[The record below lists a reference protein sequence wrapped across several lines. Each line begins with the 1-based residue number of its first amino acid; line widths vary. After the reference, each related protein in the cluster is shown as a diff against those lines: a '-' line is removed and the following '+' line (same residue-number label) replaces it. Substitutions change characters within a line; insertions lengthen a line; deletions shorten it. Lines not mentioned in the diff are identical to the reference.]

1 MHSKESLARLTKKDL
16 AQIIKANNWD
26 IDTALKKDVLIA
38 AILAHQAPV
47 EHTDTTEAVM
57 ELAEEKAPN
66 LDSLSRPEL
75 VKLAK
80 SLGVSATGKKH
91 ELVERIMEAQQQN
104 VRRTDGDPPAV
115 LDREAQV
122 PKTYFCVIERAE
134 FASEGKGYPGIAIL
148 KSGLVFLEDSESKK
162 AHPLRLPI
170 HHNNGAL
177 PDGYLDNIVCRPCL
191 EKNRA
196 MGIFFINKLCISEV
210 KEIASASARPE
221 PLLSKHDE
229 ALNDNNILDEISM
242 ISETANDVLAA
253 LDMCDEEPE
262 FKGTP
267 SSVTS
272 DVGNTSFATSKEF
285 LSLSAS
291 PSAIPISSK
300 ITALPSPRAAIPSSH
315 RKPVKQSLH
324 IELAQRRMSQKLHSS
339 QASQAARDKK
349 LAETRRLA
357 THATET
363 LDPPGDDIS
372 PDNSFSST
380 TTSGSGRSL
389 KLPAPAKE
397 RKARGEVLWKPPTR
411 PASALD
417 TSSYVPKE
425 DESIAKAVEDI
436 LGQTERGSEEEWKMI
451 TGMGQMGSKKV
462 VRSP

>member
-1 MHSKESLARLTKKDL
+1 
-16 AQIIKANNWD
+16 
-26 IDTALKKDVLIA
+26 
-38 AILAHQAPV
+38 
-47 EHTDTTEAVM
+47 
-57 ELAEEKAPN
+57 
-66 LDSLSRPEL
+66 
-75 VKLAK
+75 
-80 SLGVSATGKKH
+80 
-91 ELVERIMEAQQQN
+91 
-104 VRRTDGDPPAV
+104 
-115 LDREAQV
+115 
-122 PKTYFCVIERAE
+122 
-134 FASEGKGYPGIAIL
+134 
-148 KSGLVFLEDSESKK
+148 
-162 AHPLRLPI
+162 
-170 HHNNGAL
+170 
-177 PDGYLDNIVCRPCL
+177 
-191 EKNRA
+191 
-196 MGIFFINKLCISEV
+196 
-210 KEIASASARPE
+210 
-221 PLLSKHDE
+221 
-229 ALNDNNILDEISM
+229 M

-285 LSLSAS
+285 VSLSAS

-363 LDPPGDDIS
+363 LDPPVDDIS

-411 PASALD
+411 PASVLD